1 MGKSILGEEDE
12 DHDHILD
19 LEESQVHVQ
28 IPVVLLLLLVETIV
42 AKRER
47 AVPRHVVLHP

>member
-28 IPVVLLLLLVETIV
+28 IPVVLLLLAETIV
-42 AKRER
+42 AKKER
-47 AVPRHVVLHP
+47 AVPKHEVLHP